1 MTPRMVTAN
10 RLGDGL
16 VVYLDRGGGWSER
29 IADGRVASDDAE
41 AAASMT
47 VAAAAAAACQVVEP
61 YLIDVVDGGGGVR
74 PSSFRERIRAQ
85 GPTVRSDFLD
95 HDRPNRG

>member
-16 VVYLDRGGGWSER
+16 VVYLDRHGGWSER
-29 IADGRVASDDAE
+29 IADGRVASDDA
-41 AAASMT
+41 AAAALMR
-47 VAAAAAAACQVVEP
+47 VAEGAAAACQVVEP
-61 YLIDVVDGGGGVR
+61 YLIDIVDGDGGVR

-85 GPTVRSDFLD
+85 GPTVPSDFSGHVEPEL
-95 HDRPNRG
+95 G

>member
-1 MTPRMVTAN
+1 MTPRLVTAN

-47 VAAAAAAACQVVEP
+47 VAEAAAAACQVVEP
-61 YLIDVVDGGGGVR
+61 YLIDVVERDGGVR
-74 PSSFRERIRAQ
+74 PASFRERIRAQ
-85 GPTVRSDFLD
+85 GPTVPSDFLD

>member
-29 IADGRVASDDAE
+29 IADGRVASD
-41 AAASMT
+41 AAAAAALMT
-47 VAAAAAAACQVVEP
+47 VAEAAAAACQVVEP
-61 YLIDVVDGGGGVR
+61 YLIDVVERDGSVR

-85 GPTVRSDFLD
+85 GPTVPSDFLD
-95 HDRPNRG
+95 HVQPNRG

>member
-16 VVYLDRGGGWSER
+16 VVYLDRDGGWSER

-41 AAASMT
+41 AATLMT
-47 VAAAAAAACQVVEP
+47 VAEGAAAGCQVVEP
-61 YLIDVVDGGGGVR
+61 YLIDVVDGDGSVR
-74 PSSFRERIRAQ
+74 PLRHRERIRAQ
-85 GPTVRSDFLD
+85 GPTVPSDFLD
-95 HDRPNRG
+95 HDRPGRG